1 MRLIPSNRWLPQALV
16 WRVFVLYA
24 ATLVIFVGMGM
35 GLFYHYQFEQALEEA
50 QQSALMLT
58 EVTAQ
63 TITESAVIGD
73 YDTIQRTLH
82 RVISRSPF
90 AGAYYIAVGGA
101 TLRAVA
107 PGDPHH
113 SSPAW
118 LKEAVAH
125 QLYDVNQ
132 IITVGGRDYGVLRLR
147 FDVDTLAAGLWRL
160 VQSAVMLALA
170 ALMGG
175 MLLIWFPLR
184 QWLGTLDRALQV
196 QHSTAPEQAPEVERL
211 LGDLPLEFRPMVL
224 ALNQTASH
232 LRDELQTREKAL
244 VSLREVLS
252 DLQGPP
258 DLGGGAGKNDLAQLS
273 ATVARLVSEREASR
287 QALER
292 ALDAAEVANR
302 TKSEFL
308 ANMSHEIRT
317 PMNGIIGMTEL
328 ALGTAL
334 TSEQR
339 DFLATIKS
347 SADGLLTIINDILD
361 FSKIEAGQLHIEQA
375 PFQPRSVL
383 QEACNVIAPL
393 SEAKNLT
400 LNRRIEADVPA
411 TLLGD
416 PMRLRQVLLNLLN
429 NAVKFTEQGQIDVVM
444 RTDAADQRPLLYV
457 AVSDTGIGIAPE
469 MQIRI
474 FEAFIQEDASTTR
487 RFGGTGLGLSIS
499 RRLVELMGG
508 RIWLESVPGQ
518 GSTFYFTLPLRHPA
532 PPRALPQASV
542 EPPPVIAVAP
552 PSQPSSAVHLLL
564 VEDNLVNQK
573 VAIRLLERQGYAVTL
588 TEDGLQ
594 AITAFADQTF
604 DGVLMDLQMP
614 GMNGLEATRRI
625 REMEQARGGERIP
638 IIAMTAN
645 AMAGDRE
652 ACLEAGMDDYIAKP
666 FNAKELTAKLDMWFK
681 AMISN

>member
-24 ATLVIFVGMGM
+24 ATLVIFVGLGM
-35 GLFYHYQFEQALEEA
+35 GLFYHYQFERALEEA

-73 YDTIQRTLH
+73 YDTIQRTLQ
-82 RVISRSPF
+82 RVISRSSF

-125 QLYDVNQ
+125 HLYDVNQ
-132 IITVGGRDYGVLRLR
+132 IITVGGRDYGVLRLK
-147 FDVDTLAAGLWRL
+147 FDVATLAAGLWRL

-224 ALNQTASH
+224 TLNQTASH

-252 DLQGPP
+252 DLQGVC

-302 TKSEFL
+302 AKSEFL

-328 ALGTAL
+328 ALETAL

-393 SEAKNLT
+393 SEARNLT
-400 LNRRIEADVPA
+400 LNRHVETDVPV

-416 PMRLRQVLLNLLN
+416 PIRLRQVLLNLLN
-429 NAVKFTEQGQIDVVM
+429 NAIKFTEQGRVDVVM
-444 RTDAADQRPLLYV
+444 RADATDRQRPLLQV

-469 MQIRI
+469 MQAQI

-499 RRLVELMGG
+499 KRLVELMGG
-508 RIWLESVPGQ
+508 RIWLESTLGQ
-518 GSTFYFTLPLRHPA
+518 GSTFYFTLPLRRPL
-532 PPRALPQASV
+532 PSRALPEASA
-542 EPPPVIAVAP
+542 EPPPVTTVAP
-552 PSQPSSAVHLLL
+552 PGQPSSAVHLLL

-573 VAIRLLERQGYAVTL
+573 VAIRLLERQGYTVTL
-588 TEDGLQ
+588 AEDGLQ

-681 AMISN
+681 R

>member
-1 MRLIPSNRWLPQALV
+1 MIARLIRWSVANRLLV
-16 WRVFVLYA
+16 LL
-24 ATLVIFVGMGM
+24 ATV
-35 GLFYHYQFEQALEEA
+35 
-50 QQSALMLT
+50 MLT
-58 EVTAQ
+58 AWGVWGVRSTPVDALPDLSDVQVIIRTSYPGQAPQIVENQVTYPLA
-63 TITESAVIGD
+63 TTMLSVPGAKTVRGFSFFGD
-73 YDTIQRTLH
+73 SFVYILFEDGTDLYWARS
-82 RVISRSPF
+82 RVLE
-90 AGAYYIAVGGA
+90 YM
-101 TLRAVA
+101 
-107 PGDPHH
+107 
-113 SSPAW
+113 
-118 LKEAVAH
+118 
-125 QLYDVNQ
+125 N
-132 IITVGGRDYGVLRLR
+132 
-147 FDVDTLAAGLWRL
+147 
-160 VQSAVMLALA
+160 
-170 ALMGG
+170 
-175 MLLIWFPLR
+175 
-184 QWLGTLDRALQV
+184 QV
-196 QHSTAPEQAPEVERL
+196 QGRLPATAKSS
-211 LGDLPLEFRPMVL
+211 LG
-224 ALNQTASH
+224 
-232 LRDELQTREKAL
+232 
-244 VSLREVLS
+244 
-252 DLQGPP
+252 P
-258 DLGGGAGKNDLAQLS
+258 DATGVGWIYQYARVDRTGKNDLAQLS

-339 DFLATIKS
+339 DFLVTIKS

-681 AMISN
+681 R